1 MRGGVDKPW
10 HADTWHANSG
20 LRTAGSTDGSLR
32 RMGQR
37 NGRAAAF
44 ILVLAIMALVFGG
57 ASGSRAAGEEIR
69 IGNTMPYSGPASAY
83 GVIGKT
89 IAAYFN
95 KINAE
100 GGINGRKIRFISYD
114 DAYNPQKTVELT
126 KKLVEDDKVL
136 FMFASLGTAPSA
148 AVRYYLNANKIP
160 QLFVAS
166 GASMWDKPRDFPW
179 TMGFQPSYQAEAHIY
194 AQYLLEQHQS
204 GGRIAILYQDDDFGK
219 DYVKGLKDAL
229 GGKIPV
235 VAEVPYRVT
244 DTSINSQIAALKASG
259 ADIFFDVTTPKFAA
273 MAIRR
278 VAELGWQPEH
288 IISTV
293 SESVTAVMMP
303 AGLQNAESTLSAA
316 YTWEGDDPT
325 AASDPAYRDWA
336 AFMDG
341 YAPELSKSNSL
352 AVFGYAVANLMVDVL
367 RNCGDDLSRD
377 NIMKQAASLK
387 GLHVPMLI
395 PGVVVN
401 TSAADH
407 APLEQMQMMQF
418 RDGHWQR
425 FGPVRSGIDPG
436 AVSDSFKTIFRYG
449 AAKRELADQINANTV
464 TLVTGSVGSTYAQ
477 MGEDLASALDN
488 GFDFRVLPVTGRGS
502 VQAVADIL
510 LLRGVDAGI
519 VRKDTLSYL
528 EQKGFADNIRNQF
541 VYVTKMFN
549 EEMHVLAPRSI
560 ASMRD
565 LDGKTVAVDLPD
577 SSTFVTSINVFERL
591 GIRPHLLYIE
601 PRVALDQ
608 LRRGEIDAI
617 VAVEGKPV
625 QWLSQVNDPNLH
637 LVPVDYD
644 KPLRDEYLPSQLMPE
659 DYPGLITG
667 SQPVGT
673 IAAEAVLAAYNW
685 QPGSDRYRRLA
696 LLVDSLFS
704 NMAKLQQP
712 PFHPKWQ
719 ELAPLAPVAG
729 WTRFRAAQEWV
740 DRNAPVAASD
750 ANAAL
755 RAPAGTGQDD
765 PTLYRE
771 FLEWKA
777 TRLKQPQAD
786 PAMRTPVSI
795 KKRVDHTDR
804 RPLH

>member
-1 MRGGVDKPW
+1 MRGGKATGPF
-10 HADTWHANSG
+10 T
-20 LRTAGSTDGSLR
+20 
-32 RMGQR
+32 
-37 NGRAAAF
+37 
-44 ILVLAIMALVFGG
+44 LVLATIGLLLLGG
-57 ASGSRAAGEEIR
+57 ISGSRAADDEIR

-89 IAAYFN
+89 ISAYFA

-100 GGINGRKIRFISYD
+100 GGINGRKINFISYD
-114 DAYNPQKTVELT
+114 DSYNPQKTVELT

-136 FMFASLGTAPSA
+136 FIFASLGTAPSA
-148 AVRYYLNANKIP
+148 AVRPYLNSNKIP

-166 GASMWDKPRDFPW
+166 GASMWDQPRDFPW
-179 TMGFQPSYQAEAHIY
+179 TMGFQPGYQTEAHIY
-194 AQYLLEQHQS
+194 AQYLLEQHPS
-204 GGRIAILYQDDDFGK
+204 GGKIAILYQDDDFGK

-229 GGKIPV
+229 GGKIPI
-235 VAEVPYRVT
+235 VAEAPYKVT
-244 DTSINSQIAALKASG
+244 DPNINQQLTALKASG

-278 VAELGWQPEH
+278 VAELGWKPEH

-293 SESVTAVMMP
+293 SESVAAVMQP
-303 AGLQNAESTLSAA
+303 AGLQNAEGILSGG
-316 YTWEGDDPT
+316 YTWEGDDPAA
-325 AASDPAYRDWA
+325 AASDPAFRDWA

-341 YAPELSKSNSL
+341 YAPDLSKSNSL
-352 AVFGYAVANLMVDVL
+352 AVFGYAVANIMVDVL

-387 GLHVPMLI
+387 GLQLPMLI

-401 TSAADH
+401 TSASDH

-418 RDGHWQR
+418 KSGRWER

-449 AAKRELADQINANTV
+449 AAKRELADQLNANTV
-464 TLVTGSVGSTYAQ
+464 TLMTGAFGSTYGQ
-477 MGEDLASALDN
+477 MGADMSSALDN

-510 LLRGVDAGI
+510 LLKGVDAGI

-560 ASMRD
+560 AAMKD

-601 PRVALDQ
+601 PRTALDM
-608 LRRGEIDAI
+608 LRNGEIDAI

-625 QWLSQVNDPNLH
+625 QWLTQVNDPNLH
-637 LVPVDYD
+637 LVPVEYD
-644 KPLRDEYLPSQLMPE
+644 KSLRDEYLPAQLLPD
-659 DYPGLITG
+659 DYPGLVSG
-667 SQPVGT
+667 GAPVGT

-704 NMAKLQQP
+704 RMADLQRP

-729 WTRFRAAQEWV
+729 WTRFRAAQEWI
-740 DRNAPVAASD
+740 DRNAPVASSD
-750 ANAAL
+750 ATAAL
-755 RAPAGTGQDD
+755 GAHASTPQDD
-765 PTLYRE
+765 PALYRE

-777 TRLKQPQAD
+777 NRLKQQAD
-786 PAMRTPVSI
+786 AALRTPAPI
-795 KKRVDHTDR
+795 KKHAPADR